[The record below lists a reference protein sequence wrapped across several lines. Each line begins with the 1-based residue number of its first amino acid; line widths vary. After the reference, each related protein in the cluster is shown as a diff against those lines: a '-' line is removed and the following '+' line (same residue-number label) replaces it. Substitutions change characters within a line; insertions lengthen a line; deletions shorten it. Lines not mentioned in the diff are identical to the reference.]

1 MCSIGR
7 WRCLTHPS
15 LSQER
20 EAKKETWKPRWFK
33 ANPGGPVFDGE
44 HPEDKCPL
52 WDFTGEA
59 LQQPKRPVQPDGA
72 GSNTPFGCNR
82 RSAPSPM
89 CTASSQ
95 DLSLTLD
102 MPLCPALSPG
112 LASVMDQA
120 CIPDAYVLQWPS
132 LIVVLASAGECV
144 V

>member
-1 MCSIGR
+1 MLTCS
-7 WRCLTHPS
+7 S

-72 GSNTPFGCNR
+72 GSYHPAAARHSVHACMLLH
-82 RSAPSPM
+82 SLDLHWAWS
-89 CTASSQ
+89 CT
-95 DLSLTLD
+95 
-102 MPLCPALSPG
+102 
-112 LASVMDQA
+112 
-120 CIPDAYVLQWPS
+120 Y
-132 LIVVLASAGECV
+132 VVLR
-144 V
+144 